1 MLDEI
6 PPLPPTLHHLFTSV
20 DDPLAKHF
28 RKKIRLF
35 NSGMAMASFQANDKT
50 VTRGAP
56 GCFKVV
62 GQVYRRIGSLLANE
76 QSNAKCLQ
84 VYFLDPDYQ
93 ATLRATRYLS
103 DVRAAPDEQDVE
115 IFSRLRTSL
124 VDEANNTYIAS
135 FLTVVEW
142 IRHNR
147 IDPEEV
153 QIQLHETEK
162 PGQGQHVGRF
172 HLPTAPEVS
181 VLLPSREQMS
191 ISKSSIVCS
200 VRPQVGINGYDS
212 LQIIRDHHRSI
223 WPLLY
228 PILFPHGTSG
238 WHDGLH
244 SNNPG
249 HGRKV
254 TLSEFCRWYMMID
267 SHLHYGRK
275 LYQQFIVDNYTRIEA
290 NNLNWIRMNQK
301 TIRAELYNNLQDAH
315 SQDTH
320 DRVGRAYI
328 LPASHTGSD
337 RWYHKWYKNAMTLV
351 QKYGKPTFF
360 ITMTMD
366 PNCEEVRQHLN
377 EGETPYDRPDIVC
390 RIFELKR
397 KELLRLIKEGHIF
410 GECIAHVCVIEFQK
424 RGAPHMHLLIWIKDF
439 DHTPGNID
447 NVISGDTS

>member
-1 MLDEI
+1 MLVVAWLCLASKVAADRMFIYIVPVWNADFNVVKVKICIPSHLLRPVLCSQTLLFLDEI
-6 PPLPPTLHHLFTSV
+6 PPLPTTLHHLFTSV
-20 DDPLAKHF
+20 DDPLARHF
-28 RKKIRLF
+28 RKKIQLF
-35 NSGMAMASFQANDKT
+35 NAAMAMASFQANDKT

-103 DVRAAPDEQDVE
+103 DARAVPDEQDVE

-142 IRHNR
+142 IRQNR
-147 IDPEEV
+147 IHPEEV

-228 PILFPHGTSG
+228 PILFPHGTSAAG
-238 WHDGLH
+238 
-244 SNNPG
+244 
-249 HGRKV
+249 
-254 TLSEFCRWYMMID
+254 MMD
-267 SHLHYGRK
+267 FT
-275 LYQQFIVDNYTRIEA
+275 Q
-290 NNLNWIRMNQK
+290 
-301 TIRAELYNNLQDAH
+301 TILVMAE
-315 SQDTH
+315 
-320 DRVGRAYI
+320 
-328 LPASHTGSD
+328 
-337 RWYHKWYKNAMTLV
+337 K
-351 QKYGKPTFF
+351 
-360 ITMTMD
+360 
-366 PNCEEVRQHLN
+366 
-377 EGETPYDRPDIVC
+377 
-390 RIFELKR
+390 
-397 KELLRLIKEGHIF
+397 
-410 GECIAHVCVIEFQK
+410 
-424 RGAPHMHLLIWIKDF
+424 
-439 DHTPGNID
+439 
-447 NVISGDTS
+447 